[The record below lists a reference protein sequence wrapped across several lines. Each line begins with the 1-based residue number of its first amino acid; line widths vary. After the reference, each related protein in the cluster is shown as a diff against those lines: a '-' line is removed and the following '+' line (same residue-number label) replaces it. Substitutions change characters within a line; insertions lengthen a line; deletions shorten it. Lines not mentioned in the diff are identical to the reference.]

1 MIGKLLEWSGDK
13 EIIHSY
19 IIDKAKLDKV
29 LYNKIED
36 FLQKNPQIAEDLTLW
51 VTHPFPEC
59 LKSLTIASSFI
70 NPLYF
75 KKKEKI
81 KLFRGFIPTKI
92 INFSQRLGFDRSS
105 KIGEEKKVDLSGK
118 VVSFTED
125 IKIAR
130 DYGSHILETELEYG
144 KDSFLYFSDELM
156 AIIYKSALNNKH
168 VTFKEVVVFDP
179 TIITVKLIEK

>member
-1 MIGKLLEWSGDK
+1 MIGKLLEWAGDK
-13 EIIHSY
+13 EVVHSY
-19 IIDKAKLDKV
+19 IIDKTKLNKV
-29 LYNKIED
+29 LYNKIEK
-36 FLQKNPQIAEDLTLW
+36 FLQENPQVAEDLTLW
-51 VTHPFPEC
+51 IVHPFPEC
-59 LKSLTIASSFI
+59 LESLTTASGFI

-75 KKKEKI
+75 KKNEKI

-105 KIGEEKKVDLSGK
+105 KIGEIKKVDLKGK

-156 AIIYKSALNNKH
+156 AILYKSALNNKH

-179 TIITVKLIEK
+179 TVIAAKLIEK

>member
-1 MIGKLLEWSGDK
+1 MIGKLLEWAGNK
-13 EIIHSY
+13 EVVHSY
-19 IIDKAKLDKV
+19 IIDKAKLNKA
-29 LYNKIED
+29 LYNKIEN
-36 FLQKNPQIAEDLTLW
+36 FLQKNPQVAEDLILW
-51 VTHPFPEC
+51 ITHPFPEC
-59 LKSLTIASSFI
+59 LESLTTASEFI

-75 KKKEKI
+75 KKNEKI

-105 KIGEEKKVDLSGK
+105 KIGEIKKVDLKGK

-156 AIIYKSALNNKH
+156 AVLYKSALNNKH

-179 TIITVKLIEK
+179 TVIAAKLIEK